1 MKGML
6 LAVLILLMPVVAA
19 AQDERVET
27 SGSLTAGVQQVD
39 VDRPSAHFGRFE
51 DIRDGFYL
59 YDLHLEG
66 IDSQSGHFFD
76 FRGRN
81 LIREDQDL
89 RFGLGSYGLWRL
101 DVERN
106 ETPNRLSDRAMTPY
120 IYRGNGLF
128 TVPGQVGLIDDGD
141 AATGWPSLVPPLLPV
156 DPTLPRSVTN
166 PAQPFAGTP
175 DQPIGQPMNVND
187 QLIAAYLERS
197 LRPVEIGTQ
206 RKRDSATLTLAP
218 LDFLKFRLTYSDE
231 RKDGSKI
238 TYGPIGDRPPRTLN
252 VQFTE
257 PIDYHTR
264 ELRAEADLLFDAF
277 QGRIAYQLSDFS
289 NNVDT
294 LRWQNFY
301 FTPNVADGNH
311 TLTAVEDSATAPGG
325 IGTTQR
331 LVSAFGQRA
340 LEPDNRYHNV
350 SGSFGID
357 LPMASR
363 LTASAAYGW
372 MKQDKTLL
380 PYSYLNAQQ
389 GGVAW
394 NDPARL
400 PRQSA
405 DAEINTML
413 FNLDYSINPLQGLN
427 LRPFF
432 RYYDLDND
440 TGRDRWLYVS
450 QDTTGSTGG
459 VNYRNHRVN
468 LPYAYDKMNYG
479 LDAGYTLAFW
489 RTTIGLGYEREE
501 IDRDFREA
509 DTDEDI
515 FKASLRLRP
524 ADLLNARL
532 SVLYGDRK
540 GKNYNF
546 RATDQSYWYTFADA
560 PQDAIDPAT
569 GLRTVAAD
577 RDNPLFAFANHPDLR
592 KYDVSDRERHQL
604 NAAVT
609 VTPAQGLDLTATF
622 DYREDDFGSGVNPSQ
637 PLLNFPEDPDKPEHT
652 ITDAARNASTLGIQ
666 LGLLEE
672 KRQQYGIDA
681 YYAPVERW
689 NLSAF
694 ANREEIDSEI
704 WGMVFNENRRENL
717 NRINPD
723 IINLGRWDDPRYL
736 YNVTMEDRTN
746 TFGVGGGFEIVPGRI
761 KLSTD
766 YTLSRGKVDWDYRG
780 YGTDFS
786 AATTTTD
793 PAVLNWET
801 NQFGFRSP
809 QTVRNNHYTLN
820 ASLEYQLVQN
830 LIFGL
835 HYLFDRYGMDDWME
849 EAIGPWVEQVGS
861 EYYLRDT
868 SLDNRW
874 GNRLVTMAT
883 PLAGSYEAHVGYLTM
898 TYRF

>member
-1 MKGML
+1 MKRL
-6 LAVLILLMPVVAA
+6 LMAALILLAPVAGS
-19 AQDERVET
+19 AQDERVQT
-27 SGSLTAGVQQVD
+27 SGSITAGVQQVD

-51 DIRDGFYL
+51 DIQDGFYL
-59 YDLHLEG
+59 YDLNLEG
-66 IDSQSGHFFD
+66 IDTNSGHFFD
-76 FRGRN
+76 FRGSN
-81 LIREDQDL
+81 LIREDQEL

-106 ETPNRLSDRAMTPY
+106 ETPNRLSDKAMTPY

-128 TVPGQVGLIDDGD
+128 TVPGQVGLIDDGNP
-141 AATGWPSLVPPLLPV
+141 ATGWPSLVPPLITV
-156 DPTLPRSVTN
+156 DPALPRSVPPGSGLPTS
-166 PAQPFAGTP
+166 PAQPFFGTP
-175 DQPIGQPMNVND
+175 EQPIGQPMNVND

-197 LRPVEIGTQ
+197 LQPVELGTH
-206 RKRDSATLTLAP
+206 RKRDSATLSLSP
-218 LDFLKFRLTYSDE
+218 LEFLKFRLTYSDE

-257 PIDYHTR
+257 PVDYQTR

-277 QGRIAYQLSDFS
+277 QGRIAYQLSDFD

-301 FTPNVADGNH
+301 FTPNAADGNH

-331 LVSAFGQRA
+331 LVSSFGQRA
-340 LEPDNRYHNV
+340 LDPDNRYHNV
-350 SGSFGID
+350 SGSFGLD
-357 LPMASR
+357 LPLASR

-372 MKQDKTLL
+372 MKQDQVLL
-380 PYSYLNAQQ
+380 PYSFLNAQQ
-389 GGVAW
+389 AGVAW
-394 NDPARL
+394 NDPAKL

-413 FNLDYSINPLQGLN
+413 FKLDYTINPVRGLN

-440 TGRDRWLYVS
+440 TGSDQWLYVS

-459 VNYRNHRVN
+459 VNYRNHRRN

-479 LDAGYTLAFW
+479 LDAGYSLTFW
-489 RTTIGLGYEREE
+489 HAGLSLGYEREE

-509 DTDEDI
+509 DTEENI
-515 FKASLRLRP
+515 FRASLRLRP
-524 ADLLNARL
+524 ADLVTARV
-532 SVLYGDRK
+532 SALYGDREGK
-540 GKNYNF
+540 GYNF
-546 RATDQSYWYTFADA
+546 RATDAGYWYAVAQA
-560 PQDAIDPAT
+560 PT
-569 GLRTVAAD
+569 GVGVD
-577 RDNPLFAFANHPDLR
+577 RDNPLYAFANHPDLR
-592 KYDVSDRERHQL
+592 KFDVSDRERRQVD
-604 NAAVT
+604 ASVT
-609 VTPAQGLDLTATF
+609 VVPLQALDLTATYGYRKD
-622 DYREDDFGSGVNPSQ
+622 DYDSDVTPTQ
-637 PLLNFPEDPDKPEHT
+637 PLLNFPGDITPE
-652 ITDAARNASTLGIQ
+652 AREASTLGIQ

-689 NLSAF
+689 HLSAF
-694 ANREEIDSEI
+694 ANRDEIDSDI
-704 WGMVFNENRRENL
+704 RGMVFNENRRENL
-717 NRINPD
+717 NEIGPALT
-723 IINLGRWDDPRYL
+723 NLGRWDDPRYL
-736 YNVTMEDRTN
+736 FTTTMEDRTN
-746 TFGVGGGFEIVPGRI
+746 TFGAGAGFEIIPNRVRI
-761 KLSTD
+761 STD

-780 YGTDFS
+780 YGTDFPEP
-786 AATTTTD
+786 T
-793 PAVLNWET
+793 NWET
-801 NQFGFRSP
+801 FQFGFRSP
-809 QTVRNNHYTLN
+809 ERVRNNQYTLN
-820 ASLEYQLVQN
+820 ASLEYQLVQS
-830 LIFGL
+830 LVFGL
-835 HYLFDRYGMDDWME
+835 HYLFDRYSMDDWME

-861 EYYLRDT
+861 EFYLRDT
-868 SLDNRW
+868 SRDNRW